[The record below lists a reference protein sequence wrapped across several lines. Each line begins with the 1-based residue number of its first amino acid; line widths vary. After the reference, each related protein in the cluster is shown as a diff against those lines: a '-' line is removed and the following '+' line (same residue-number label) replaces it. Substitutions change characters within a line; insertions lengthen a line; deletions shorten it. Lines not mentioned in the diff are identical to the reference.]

1 MKPYLVISLIGS
13 FQGILL
19 SLLFLLKSKKRPATL
34 MLGLYVFTFSV
45 GLLERGVANHSD
57 FVGGKLLLSLIA
69 NSSLLYG
76 PFLYLFVYYLTSG
89 ISFFQKRQ
97 LIHVFLFFAF
107 FGFDVF
113 IILSGFTPVGEA
125 ASAMELIGFE
135 ILVVQI
141 LAYNILAIKL
151 LDRHYQTIL
160 STYSA
165 IEERDLRWLKRLLL
179 IITSIYAFS
188 FLLSHL
194 AFFGIKAALNF
205 FIIIQLAITFCIY
218 LMSYMAL
225 LRPGMFALLKNI
237 RPIAEVINK
246 NEDVFG
252 PQLPKEDPVNFEKYK
267 KSGLKSVQASQ
278 YLSSLKTL
286 MESDKPYM
294 NPELNVHALSHLLG
308 ISKNHLTQVL
318 NEHLEMNFFEFINMY
333 RIEEAKKLMLS
344 PAYGQLSLQG
354 IATESGYKSKAT
366 FFSNFRKITGLTP
379 LEWLSS
385 QKKSG

>member
-1 MKPYLVISLIGS
+1 
-13 FQGILL
+13 
-19 SLLFLLKSKKRPATL
+19 